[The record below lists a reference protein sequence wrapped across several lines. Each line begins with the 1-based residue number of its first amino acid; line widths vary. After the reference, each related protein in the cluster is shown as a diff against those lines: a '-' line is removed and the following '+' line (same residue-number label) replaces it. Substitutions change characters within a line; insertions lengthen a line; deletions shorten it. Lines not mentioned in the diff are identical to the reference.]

1 MTALILLLLI
11 PVIAALLVGIGS
23 FVVVVGLGSR
33 ARARREQLA
42 TLVEAELV
50 EPTKDPES
58 LTELM
63 EKAGMLA
70 ERMLRHTSVV
80 GRIQLLLT
88 RAGYRLR
95 PGEFVG
101 MVSVASVVLGAAFW
115 MISGSILV
123 GGGVAVACGLSS
135 VAFIARK
142 SRTRILQVE
151 EQLPTVLELLAGSL
165 EAGSSVLHAFELVVE
180 EGDPPL
186 ASEFSRVVA
195 ETKVGRPLLES
206 LQALASRIGSRDL
219 DWTVEAIRIQQ
230 QSGGKLA
237 ETLRVLA
244 EFMRARIEVRGEVR
258 ALSAEARLS
267 GKVLTALPIC
277 IGLFMFGFRRSYFE
291 PLYTTSFGRVM
302 LVVGALGIV
311 AGSLWMR
318 RLVRVEV

>member
-1 MTALILLLLI
+1 MV
-11 PVIAALLVGIGS
+11 PFIAALLVGGGAFAI
-23 FVVVVGLGSR
+23 VVGLAAR
-33 ARARREQLA
+33 ARARQAELA
-42 TLVEAELV
+42 TLVEAELA
-50 EPTKDPES
+50 EPTTNPES
-58 LTELM
+58 LAELM

-70 ERMLRHTSVV
+70 ERMLSRTSTLD
-80 GRIQLLLT
+80 RIQLLLT

-101 MVSVASVVLGAAFW
+101 IVSVCAVVIGTLTW
-115 MISGSILV
+115 ILSSSIFV
-123 GGGVAVACGLSS
+123 GGAFAAASGLSAVAFVS
-135 VAFIARK
+135 RK
-142 SRTRILQVE
+142 SRTRILKIE
-151 EQLPTVLELLAGSL
+151 EQLPTILELLAGSL

-186 ASEFSRVVA
+186 AHEFARVVA

-206 LQALASRIGSRDL
+206 LEALATRIGSRDL

-291 PLYTTSFGRVM
+291 PLYATSFGRAM
-302 LVVGALGIV
+302 LVAGALGIV
-311 AGSLWMR
+311 AGSWWMR